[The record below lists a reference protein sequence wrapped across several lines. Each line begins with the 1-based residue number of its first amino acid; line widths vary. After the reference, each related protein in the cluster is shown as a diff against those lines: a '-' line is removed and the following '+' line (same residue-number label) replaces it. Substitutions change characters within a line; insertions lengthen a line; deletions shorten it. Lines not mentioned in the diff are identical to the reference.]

1 MVGESLEVVMY
12 AAIHAV
18 LFIVLLAV
26 FLIGGMMA
34 RAAFMM
40 SRNKGP
46 LRFFKCLEIAFYVF
60 APSLLVPKVFGVTLS
75 LRQAVVGALP
85 SSIAYGCVFAF
96 LIPQAIGTV
105 IIMVV
110 TLVLLITAYATL
122 F

>member
-1 MVGESLEVVMY
+1 MVWASLEVVMY

-46 LRFFKCLEIAFYVF
+46 LRFSNVLRSLFTYSHRRCL
-60 APSLLVPKVFGVTLS
+60 SRK
-75 LRQAVVGALP
+75 
-85 SSIAYGCVFAF
+85 SSA
-96 LIPQAIGTV
+96 
-105 IIMVV
+105 
-110 TLVLLITAYATL
+110 
-122 F
+122 